1 MTQPPP
7 VQRTPA
13 GLAFLDDARK
23 RRKRRRPKDP
33 PQPVALERPEPD
45 DEDRSGYA
53 LDLAVDLLDGDGE
66 PAGPAGSADEILAEH
81 EAVAEAPAT
90 PADVDERGND
100 APADEILLALE
111 AHHQRAEPRQRH
123 VAPRGSADLD
133 VHQAQ
138 RARGKPTPRPTFKRP
153 RSSRRLLAGGA
164 IAAALAAIAIASNG
178 AGAGTTSS
186 AVDHPLA
193 ATANVGAATLAAGNY
208 PSHGLLLAV
217 HHQITAKTRTRRH
230 VHHTSA
236 PPKRPTAPHHTAAA
250 AVSSRPS
257 PNATGTSSAA
267 SSTPATA
274 ASSGSTP
281 TASDPQSSSSSSGTS
296 SPQPAGPAG
305 TGGTVGGNC
314 DPKCS

>member
-178 AGAGTTSS
+178 SSSPSTAANRLAPIATSTGAT
-186 AVDHPLA
+186 
-193 ATANVGAATLAAGNY
+193 TLAAGNF
-208 PSHGLLLAV
+208 PRHGLLAARPTHRPARKPAPK
-217 HHQITAKTRTRRH
+217 HHPPKASH
-230 VHHTSA
+230 SVSNSA
-236 PPKRPTAPHHTAAA
+236 PP
-250 AVSSRPS
+250 VSSSSS
-257 PNATGTSSAA
+257 PAISSAPPTNN
-267 SSTPATA
+267 TPNATA
-274 ASSGSTP
+274 ASSASSAGQAVS
-281 TASDPQSSSSSSGTS
+281 SDPAPAQSAPS
-296 SPQPAGPAG
+296 AGPS
-305 TGGTVGGNC
+305 GNGAMLGPGHC
-314 DPKCS
+314 GC